1 MPGGWVY
8 SPGVGNWPAKAVK
21 RGMRCPGTQAR
32 PGMPGVFWSGVGGS
46 LIYGFSVCVF

>member
-8 SPGVGNWPAKAVK
+8 SPGMGNWPAKAVK

-32 PGMPGVFWSGVGGS
+32 PGMPRGILVRVGGY
-46 LIYGFSVCVF
+46 LIHGFSVCVF